1 MTSGLLPEKRE
12 FKNKGPMGFQKFRR
26 LAINVKDYRAKGINL
41 KDNLVIHATVKVIEN
56 TLKTRYNE
64 RCHKKIIATI
74 VKTNFNERDIPDE
87 LVFDLPVQNDNEQQ
101 KSDRQITTKELL
113 FNKVKSHFSGTNNIA
128 QKTFNTAF
136 KDDQESEEFRI
147 GQSQNSTTKKLIHCR
162 VHVLQLCLLSACKD
176 LHEVSGSLS
185 TLKSL
190 INFINRSSVRLAR
203 FSDIQLVLKQPQL
216 KLIIPNDTRWL
227 SFSRAVTAAV
237 RCYEP
242 LLITRE
248 QVPNERG
255 EDNPDALDLL
265 KILQDKQ
272 TTLILHIQEPILETL
287 LILSKSI

>member
-1 MTSGLLPEKRE
+1 
-12 FKNKGPMGFQKFRR
+12 
-26 LAINVKDYRAKGINL
+26 
-41 KDNLVIHATVKVIEN
+41 
-56 TLKTRYNE
+56 
-64 RCHKKIIATI
+64 
-74 VKTNFNERDIPDE
+74 
-87 LVFDLPVQNDNEQQ
+87 
-101 KSDRQITTKELL
+101 
-113 FNKVKSHFSGTNNIA
+113 
-128 QKTFNTAF
+128 
-136 KDDQESEEFRI
+136 
-147 GQSQNSTTKKLIHCR
+147 LIHCR